1 MKRVIARPDLPILLV
16 ELERLIPG
24 MNRDGK
30 RPIEIKIKLKNS
42 NIWRIHVFCLYY
54 LFLYIFLNV
63 NLWRWMKMIFIN
75 EYEIRSQ
82 FGGRS
87 SGWSLATTSQ
97 LNTSLASNIQKM
109 FNEKIEIFSPVEFSR
124 ISILTGIVKIA
135 LKTLLECV
143 RLRTFSRFGF
153 QQMQVDT
160 HYLSLFLWRFVSDE
174 HLVIFLC
181 FVGPFENV
189 N

>member
-1 MKRVIARPDLPILLV
+1 MLSQCRPGL
-16 ELERLIPG
+16 
-24 MNRDGK
+24 N
-30 RPIEIKIKLKNS
+30 KI
-42 NIWRIHVFCLYY
+42 
-54 LFLYIFLNV
+54 IFLWSENY
-63 NLWRWMKMIFIN
+63 KIN
-75 EYEIRSQ
+75 FFNFKVGGVYEEGDRKARSSDSSRRARTTHSRSQ

-87 SGWSLATTSQ
+87 SGWSMATTSQ

-160 HYLSLFLWRFVSDE
+160 NYLNLFLWRFVSDE
-174 HLVIFLC
+174 NLVSFYIFYISLNPAI
-181 FVGPFENV
+181 V
-189 N
+189 

>member
-30 RPIEIKIKLKNS
+30 RPIEIKIKPKK
-42 NIWRIHVFCLYY
+42 IKY
-54 LFLYIFLNV
+54 LSDTCILFVQSVSLHFLECESMV
-63 NLWRWMKMIFIN
+63 MN

>member
-1 MKRVIARPDLPILLV
+1 MKNNPSKYHELHIDL
-16 ELERLIPG
+16 
-24 MNRDGK
+24 
-30 RPIEIKIKLKNS
+30 
-42 NIWRIHVFCLYY
+42 
-54 LFLYIFLNV
+54 
-63 NLWRWMKMIFIN
+63 
-75 EYEIRSQ
+75 RSQ

-174 HLVIFLC
+174 HLVNLFLSLALSQL
-181 FVGPFENV
+181 FTNMHSLHLFLGSVSLLLAVISILLHKLFIEPLYVIVFNQMIISL
-189 N
+189 